1 MTVLQSSTPLH
12 LIFGAASS
20 ETEPLQVLRS
30 ALVVRDVT
38 FILQSVNCFFF
49 GSHHHRSSTRLSV
62 FAKPTFW
69 CLLVS
74 SDPYNPVQ
82 ADLWPAEASLS
93 STSWWCCW
101 CLTPR
106 LDWPEEVSC
115 CDPWRLICR
124 LKNPPQCESGR
135 RTNISSPTVLLLKS
149 FYYVSAIK
157 QKNTECKK
165 AEKCWISDVK
175 MWALLLQSATIWSLR
190 MKNICCVLSACFSL
204 ICSNVWLQVLD
215 EDDSWALILWFVGC

>member
-82 ADLWPAEASLS
+82 AELWPAEASLS

-115 CDPWRLICR
+115 CDPWRLICQHILPNGSAAEIILLR
-124 LKNPPQCESGR
+124 ISNQTEKHWMQKSREML
-135 RTNISSPTVLLLKS
+135 NIR
-149 FYYVSAIK
+149 
-157 QKNTECKK
+157 C
-165 AEKCWISDVK
+165 
-175 MWALLLQSATIWSLR
+175 
-190 MKNICCVLSACFSL
+190 
-204 ICSNVWLQVLD
+204 
-215 EDDSWALILWFVGC
+215 